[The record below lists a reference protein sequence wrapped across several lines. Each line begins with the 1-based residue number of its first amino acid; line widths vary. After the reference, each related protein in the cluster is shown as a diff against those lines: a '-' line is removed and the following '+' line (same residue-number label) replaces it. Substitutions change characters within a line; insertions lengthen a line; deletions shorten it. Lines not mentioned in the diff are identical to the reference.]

1 MSRGNVANRPLTEK
15 MALAHILQSRKQK
28 LLKLAEDA

>member
-15 MALAHILQSRKQK
+15 MALSHILLSRKQK
-28 LLKLAEDA
+28 LLNLAADA